1 MANLWD
7 DIAKTIREGVDTVVE
22 KTGELT
28 KIGRVKI
35 DILNI
40 KRRIEKDFTELGGK
54 VYHFIVEDKKTQIAT
69 DEEVQ
74 EIVERI
80 KELEN
85 KLQNK
90 DKEIEK
96 VKTKEQ
102 AKDKPKS
109 KPKPASK
116 TIAKSPSAAKSAP
129 ANSKTEAKQ

>member
-28 KIGRVKI
+28 KIGRIKV

-54 VYHFIVEDKKTQIAT
+54 VYHFIVEEKKTQIAT
-69 DEEVQ
+69 DKEVQ
-74 EIVERI
+74 EIAERI

-90 DKEIEK
+90 NKEIEK
-96 VKTKEQ
+96 IKAKEVT
-102 AKDKPKS
+102 KDKPKS

-116 TIAKSPSAAKSAP
+116 TIAKSPSAAKSGT
-129 ANSKTEAKQ
+129 ANTKTEAKQ